1 MMPDGHFFL
10 KSLLNYVIKNMVNM
24 KQTILSL
31 SLLAFISTQSM
42 WYDRP
47 IEQPIA
53 IDTLLMAVMAV
64 ESNFDSMAYNSKE
77 NAAGVLQIRPIMV
90 REVNRL
96 LGEDKYTLKDRW
108 NKAKSIEMFNVLR
121 SHLKGATD
129 EEIART
135 WNGGYNGKNIP
146 ETMQYWLKVK
156 QYTQNNIK

>member
-1 MMPDGHFFL
+1 M
-10 KSLLNYVIKNMVNM
+10 LNK

-42 WYDRP
+42 WYDKP
-47 IEQPIA
+47 IEQPIS
-53 IDTLLMAVMAV
+53 IDTLLNAVMAV
-64 ESNFDSMAYNSKE
+64 ESNFDTMAYNKKE
-77 NAAGVLQIRPIMV
+77 NAAGCLQIRPIMV

-108 NKAKSIEMFNVLR
+108 NKAKSIEMFNILR
-121 SHLKGATD
+121 SHLKGASD

-146 ETMQYWLKVK
+146 QTMQYWIKVRK
-156 QYTQNNIK
+156 YTQSNIKQ

>member
-1 MMPDGHFFL
+1 M
-10 KSLLNYVIKNMVNM
+10 LNK

-42 WYDRP
+42 WYDKP
-47 IEQPIA
+47 VEKPIA
-53 IDTLLMAVMAV
+53 IDTLLNAVMAV
-64 ESNFDSMAYNSKE
+64 ESNFDTMAYNEKE
-77 NAAGVLQIRPIMV
+77 DAAGCLQIRPIMV

-108 NKAKSIEMFNVLR
+108 SKAKSIEMFNVIR

-146 ETMQYWLKVK
+146 ETLQYWIKVK

>member
-1 MMPDGHFFL
+1 MK
-10 KSLLNYVIKNMVNM
+10 KS
-24 KQTILSL
+24 ILSI

-53 IDTLLMAVMAV
+53 IDTLLNAVMAV
-64 ESNFDSMAYNSKE
+64 ESNFDTMAYNAKE

-96 LGEDKYTLKDRW
+96 LNEDKYTLKDRW
-108 NKAKSIEMFNVLR
+108 SKVKSIEMFNVIR
-121 SHLKGATD
+121 SHLKGASD

-146 ETMQYWLKVK
+146 QTMQYWNKVK

>member
-1 MMPDGHFFL
+1 
-10 KSLLNYVIKNMVNM
+10 M
-24 KQTILSL
+24 KQTILSI

-47 IEQPIA
+47 IIQPIP
-53 IDTLLMAVMAV
+53 IDTLLNAVMAV
-64 ESNFDSMAYNSKE
+64 ESNFDTLAYNAKE

-96 LGEDKYTLKDRW
+96 LGENKYTLKDRW
-108 NKAKSIEMFNVLR
+108 SKAKSIQMFNVLR
-121 SHLKGATD
+121 SHLKGASD

-146 ETMQYWLKVK
+146 QTMQYWQKVK
-156 QYTQNNIK
+156 QYTQKNIK

>member
-1 MMPDGHFFL
+1 
-10 KSLLNYVIKNMVNM
+10 M
-24 KQTILSL
+24 KKTILSL

-42 WYDRP
+42 WYDKP

-77 NAAGVLQIRPIMV
+77 NAAGCLQIRPIMV

-96 LGEDKYTLKDRW
+96 LGENKYTLKDRW
-108 NKAKSIEMFNVLR
+108 SKAKSIEMFNVLR

-146 ETMQYWLKVK
+146 QTMQYWIKVK
-156 QYTQNNIK
+156 QYTLNNIKQ